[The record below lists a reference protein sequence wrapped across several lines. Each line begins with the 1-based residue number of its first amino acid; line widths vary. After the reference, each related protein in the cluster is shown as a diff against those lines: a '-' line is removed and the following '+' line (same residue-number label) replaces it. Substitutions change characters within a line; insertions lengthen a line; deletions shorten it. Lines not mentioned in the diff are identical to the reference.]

1 MSAEGPAL
9 PNAIWAFRRALGR
22 ARGGAMEGPRGG
34 HLVHAASVC
43 ARACEWAGE
52 PWRASTPRSERA
64 VDGRGPGERVPD
76 GWAAAGLVE
85 GLSTRLSG
93 RPAVTYAVTVT
104 HVLKLTQFL
113 TSCG

>member
-1 MSAEGPAL
+1 
-9 PNAIWAFRRALGR
+9 
-22 ARGGAMEGPRGG
+22 MEGPRRG

-52 PWRASTPRSERA
+52 PWRAGTPRSERA
-64 VDGRGPGERVPD
+64 VDGRGPRERVPD

-113 TSCG
+113 TRCG

>member
-1 MSAEGPAL
+1 MPAEGPAL

-22 ARGGAMEGPRGG
+22 ARGGAMEGPRRG

-52 PWRASTPRSERA
+52 PWKASTPRAERA
-64 VDGRGPGERVPD
+64 VDGRGPRERVPD

-85 GLSTRLSG
+85 GLSMRPPSRLD
-93 RPAVTYAVTVT
+93 VTYAVTVT
-104 HVLKLTQFL
+104 HVLKLTLPFAR
-113 TSCG
+113 CG